1 VDQLPAVIG
10 VFIPIVVLLVT
21 FGIVSVCVENARKRE
36 VFRLHHA
43 ERMAA
48 IEKGIE
54 LPPLPER
61 FVQPASTLFEPAP
74 ARDRRTGLVL
84 LMLGLSMMLAMWE
97 TQESGFWWGLV
108 PAGVGVAFLLSAV
121 LESVSRPKGGTDPV
135 RESAVRRDL

>member
-1 VDQLPAVIG
+1 VDSLPGVIG
-10 VFIPIVVLLVT
+10 VFIPIVFMVMSY
-21 FGIVSVCVENARKRE
+21 GIVTVCVDNARKRE
-36 VFRLHHA
+36 IFRLYHA

-61 FVQPASTLFEPAP
+61 FVQPDSALFELAP

-97 TQESGFWWGLV
+97 TQESGFWWGMV
-108 PAGVGVAFLLSAV
+108 PAAVGVAFLLSAV
-121 LESVSRPKGGTDPV
+121 LESVSRSRAGTDPV
-135 RESAVRRDL
+135 QGSAIRREL